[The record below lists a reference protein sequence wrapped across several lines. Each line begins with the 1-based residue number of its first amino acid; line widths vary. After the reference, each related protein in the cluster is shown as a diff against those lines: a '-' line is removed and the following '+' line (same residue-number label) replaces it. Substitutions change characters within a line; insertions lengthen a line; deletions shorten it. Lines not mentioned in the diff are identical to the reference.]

1 VAADL
6 QTVVR
11 SLIAKHFELPEGEV
25 DFAMRIEDAGDS
37 LKLSELVIALEQ
49 RLGIRLPDSAL
60 ARVRTLG
67 DLWELV
73 QAKVAPSG
81 T

>member
-1 VAADL
+1 MAADL
-6 QTVVR
+6 QTIVR
-11 SLIAKHFELPEGEV
+11 SLIAKHFDLAEGEV

-73 QAKVAPSG
+73 QSKVGPSG